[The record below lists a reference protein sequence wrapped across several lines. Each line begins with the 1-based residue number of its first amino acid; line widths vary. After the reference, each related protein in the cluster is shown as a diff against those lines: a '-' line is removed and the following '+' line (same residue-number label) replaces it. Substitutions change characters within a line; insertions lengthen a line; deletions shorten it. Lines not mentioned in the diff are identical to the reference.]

1 MKEYIIPQTHMES
14 VSSMALLTSSA
25 PAQAFIP
32 IHTGERLYEG
42 EY

>member
-1 MKEYIIPQTHMES
+1 MKTYTVPQTHMES

-25 PAQAFIP
+25 PAQASIP
-32 IHTGERLYEG
+32 IHTGEQLYEG